1 MTIAGSVLAL
11 SAIGF
16 PAVAGQFAVSP
27 VRIYME
33 PRDRATAITLTNEGD
48 EEMVLQA
55 DVFLWKQK
63 PDGEDDLTLTEDVFL
78 SPPIIKLAPKA
89 RQVVRL
95 AMLKPPKSGPQL
107 TYRMIVREVPV
118 AKPVD
123 KTVQVQIALAFSL
136 PVFITPPN
144 AKRELGC
151 MVERVAA
158 DTTRVVCENTGN
170 AYAHPREFVLTGA
183 KDEKLASRDSGG
195 YILPGIKRS
204 FELKRSDGNIPGGK
218 AKLAARFDDGQSQTY
233 DVSISN

>member
-1 MTIAGSVLAL
+1 MKIAGSVLAL
-11 SAIGF
+11 SAIAF

-48 EEMVLQA
+48 EELVLQA

-118 AKPVD
+118 AKPAD
-123 KTVQVQIALAFSL
+123 KSVQVQIALAFSL

-151 MVERVAA
+151 VVERVAA
-158 DTTRVVCENTGN
+158 DTARVVCENTGT

-218 AKLAARFDDGQSQTY
+218 AKLAARFDDGQSQKLR
-233 DVSISN
+233 

>member
-1 MTIAGSVLAL
+1 MKIAGSVLAL
-11 SAIGF
+11 TAIAF

-48 EEMVLQA
+48 EELVLQA

-118 AKPVD
+118 AKPAD
-123 KTVQVQIALAFSL
+123 KSVQVQIALAFSL

-151 MVERVAA
+151 VVERVAA
-158 DTTRVVCENTGN
+158 DTARVVCENTGT

-218 AKLAARFDDGQSQTY
+218 AKLAARFDDGQSQAY
-233 DVSISN
+233 DVNVSN

>member
-1 MTIAGSVLAL
+1 MKIAGSVLAL
-11 SAIGF
+11 SAIAF

-48 EEMVLQA
+48 EELVLQA

-118 AKPVD
+118 AKPAD
-123 KTVQVQIALAFSL
+123 KSVQVQIALAFSL

-151 MVERVAA
+151 VVERVAA
-158 DTTRVVCENTGN
+158 DTARVVCENTGT

-218 AKLAARFDDGQSQTY
+218 AKLATRFDDGQSQTY
-233 DVSISN
+233 DVNVSN

>member
-11 SAIGF
+11 SAIAF

-107 TYRMIVREVPV
+107 TYRMIVREIPV

-158 DTTRVVCENTGN
+158 DTARVVCENTGN

-233 DVSISN
+233 DVIVSN

>member
-1 MTIAGSVLAL
+1 MKIAGSVLAL
-11 SAIGF
+11 SAIAF

-48 EEMVLQA
+48 EELVLQA

-118 AKPVD
+118 AKPAD
-123 KTVQVQIALAFSL
+123 KSVQVQIALAFSL

-151 MVERVAA
+151 VVERVAA
-158 DTTRVVCENTGN
+158 DTARAVCENTGT

-218 AKLAARFDDGQSQTY
+218 AKLATRFDDGQSQTY
-233 DVSISN
+233 DVNVSN

>member
-16 PAVAGQFAVSP
+16 PALAGQFAVSP

-63 PDGEDDLTLTEDVFL
+63 PDGEDDLTLTEELFL

-107 TYRMIVREVPV
+107 TYRMIVREIPV
-118 AKPVD
+118 TKPVD

-151 MVERVAA
+151 VVERIAA
-158 DTTRVVCENTGN
+158 DTARVVCENTGN

-218 AKLAARFDDGQSQTY
+218 AKLATRFDDGQSQTY
-233 DVSISN
+233 EVNVSN